1 MIPKE
6 ITYPLLDFVS
16 QADAI
21 PNLTG
26 MILFGSAV
34 TGKMSKKSDIDIVLV
49 FETDHDP
56 ETGQEANISHKI
68 ASAISVKHDLIFPFS
83 FVFINKNNMKEVDA
97 DFLWT
102 IAKEGI
108 IIWGKPNELLMNTP
122 HPSLKPVT
130 LIQYST
136 KNLDEKDKRKLLRWL
151 YTSKQKMINKNKEKI
166 GPGVLLVEAQKF
178 DELKKISD
186 MFNLTYS
193 IKKIW
198 SH

>member
-1 MIPKE
+1 MIPKD

-56 ETGQEANISHKI
+56 ETGREAEMIHEI
-68 ASAISVKHDLIFPFS
+68 ASAVSVKHDILYPFS
-83 FVFINKNNMKEVDA
+83 FVFINKNNMEEIDV

-102 IAKEGI
+102 IAKEGM
-108 IIWGKPNELLMNTP
+108 IIWGKPQELLMKTP
-122 HPSLKPVT
+122 HPSLNPVM

-151 YTSKQKMINKNKEKI
+151 YTSKQKMINKSKEKI

-178 DELKKISD
+178 DELKKIFD